1 MPHDLLDHLQ
11 LAAGIIG
18 ICAYVPMTIGILRNT
33 ARQSFAAFFLWGL
46 LDTIAML
53 SALFQGG
60 NYWLAASNVAGATT
74 IATLLLLK
82 KQFEWSLTETL
93 TCLLVAICLL
103 IWYQAGN
110 VGAIIASSVA
120 VVLAGIPQMAH
131 SWRNPR
137 DTPVISYATWLT
149 ANVLSFFAGKAWTI
163 EERFYA
169 ACSVLLCLSIL
180 FITWLAPTVR
190 DETRSK

>member
-1 MPHDLLDHLQ
+1 MRHDLLDHLQ

-18 ICAYVPMTIGILRNT
+18 ICAYVPMTVGIIRNT

-53 SALFQGG
+53 GAIFQDG
-60 NYWLAASNVAGATT
+60 NFWLAASNVAGATT

-82 KQFEWSLTETL
+82 KQFEWSVTETL

-110 VGAIIASSVA
+110 VSAIMASSVA

-137 DTPVISYATWLT
+137 DTPVISYAMWLT
-149 ANVLSFFAGKAWTI
+149 ANILSFFAGKTWTI

-180 FITWLAPTVR
+180 CITWLAPIAR
-190 DETRSK
+190 KGTRSD